1 MSVQTVKEW
10 QQACRTL
17 RSGDDPAM
25 IALESDYFL
34 AHCLGVSRAW
44 LLAHADDLITTTQEQ
59 LIQSALV
66 SFASGLPLSYVLG
79 EAEFMG
85 STFTVN
91 PNTLIP
97 RADTECMVDWLLQ
110 QYSVSQPR
118 SVIDLGTGS
127 GAIAVSIALARP
139 SWQVSMSDQ
148 SSTAFA
154 VASEN
159 AKRHAVSVQGYVG
172 SWWEPLADK
181 RFDIVISNPPYIAA
195 DDPALV
201 ELTAEPSS
209 DLVSGEEGLADIS
222 CILSSIR
229 AHLQPGGCCLI
240 EHGYQQGEAV
250 RELFCNASLN
260 AVVTHKDLA
269 GRDRFTIGFNWETIN
284 D

>member
-1 MSVQTVKEW
+1 MSVRTVKEW
-10 QQACRTL
+10 QQACRAM
-17 RSGDDPAM
+17 RPGGDSAI

-44 LLAHADDLITTTQEQ
+44 LLAHADDDITTVQEQ

-66 SFASGLPLSYVLG
+66 SFASDSPLSYVLRS
-79 EAEFMG
+79 AAFMG
-85 STFTVN
+85 LPLSVT
-91 PNTLIP
+91 PDTLIP

-127 GAIAVSIALARP
+127 GAIAVSIAVARP

-148 SSTAFA
+148 SAAALA
-154 VASEN
+154 VAAHN
-159 AKRHAVSVQGYVG
+159 AEQHAVPVQAYVG

-195 DDPALV
+195 DDPALA

-209 DLVSGEEGLADIS
+209 ALVSGEEGLADIV
-222 CILSSIR
+222 CILSSIDE
-229 AHLQPGGCCLI
+229 HLEPGGCCLI
-240 EHGYQQGEAV
+240 EHGYQQGLAV
-250 RELFCNASLN
+250 RELFCNASLQ
-260 AVVTHKDLA
+260 AVMTHKDLA
-269 GRDRFTIGFNWETIN
+269 GRDRFTAGFKGEKVS